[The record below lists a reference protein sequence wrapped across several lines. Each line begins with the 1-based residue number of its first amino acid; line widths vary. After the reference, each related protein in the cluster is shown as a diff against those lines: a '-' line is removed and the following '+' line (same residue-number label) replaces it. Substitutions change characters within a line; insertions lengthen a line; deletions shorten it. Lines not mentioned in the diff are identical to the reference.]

1 MKQALLVPCMQA
13 VSKRHSAA
21 FEKRKAGAPPKL
33 IGKQKRELSDAEI
46 SNIARELIIKAG
58 LSSIYV
64 RKEEGKR
71 RAASAY
77 GAASGFTTIVV
88 GEKLGTFSE
97 NAVRG
102 AIGHELGHIAK
113 KHTIKKIAFGMATAT
128 FLITGM
134 LKLFAV
140 FPDAFE
146 SFAQK
151 APVIGA
157 CMLAAWLAKKWISRV
172 CEISADR
179 FSAKLNGSAK
189 PLIEYIVSYL
199 WEGRYGTL
207 KGSAELSVLLWL
219 EKHPIFSTHPS
230 LKKRIDKLVEV
241 EGKLNPPKETA

>member
-1 MKQALLVPCMQA
+1 MKQALLVPRLQVA
-13 VSKRHSAA
+13 EKRHSAA
-21 FEKRKAGAPPKL
+21 FGKRVDAGAPKL
-33 IGKQKRELSDAEI
+33 IDKQRRELTDAEI

-64 RKEEGKR
+64 RKDGGKR

-113 KHTIKKIAFGMATAT
+113 KHLQKEVAAAIAAVATVA
-128 FLITGM
+128 IGAHA
-134 LKLFAV
+134 LFSA
-140 FPDAFE
+140 FPGAFE
-146 SFAQK
+146 TFVQK
-151 APVIGA
+151 APVVGILA
-157 CMLAAWLAKKWISRV
+157 LAAWLAWKRLSRA
-172 CEISADR
+172 CEISADKY
-179 FSAKLNGSAK
+179 SAKLNGSAK
-189 PLIEYIVSYL
+189 PLIEYIVSFL

-219 EKHPIFSTHPS
+219 EKHPIFSTHPT
-230 LKKRIDKLVEV
+230 LKKRIAKLAEL
-241 EGKLNPPKETA
+241 EEKLNPPKETS

>member
-1 MKQALLVPCMQA
+1 MKLATIVPLLQVA
-13 VSKRHSAA
+13 EKRHSAA
-21 FEKRKAGAPPKL
+21 FEKKKGDTPPKL
-33 IGKQKRELSDAEI
+33 IGKQKRELTDAEI

-64 RKEEGKR
+64 RKGKGR
-71 RAASAY
+71 EASAY

-113 KHTIKKIAFGMATAT
+113 KHTVKKIAFGMATAT
-128 FLITGM
+128 LLITGM
-134 LKLFAV
+134 LKLFAA
-140 FPDAFE
+140 FPDAFG

-157 CMLAAWLAKKWISRV
+157 CMLAAWLARKWISRV

-189 PLIEYIVSYL
+189 PLIEYIASFL

-207 KGSAELSVLLWL
+207 KGSAELSFLRWM
-219 EKHPIFSTHPS
+219 EKHPTFSTHPT
-230 LKKRIDKLVEV
+230 LKKRIDKLAEL
-241 EGKLNPPKETA
+241 EEKLNPQEQGS